1 MNSPMR
7 RRSWYSA
14 HRAWLFAAV
23 FIFGAGIRAIDL
35 WRPVDGRIRESWRE
49 SDEAAIARNFTR
61 EGMNILY
68 PRVDWRGDGPGYAEM
83 EFPLFPWTIAV
94 LYDTFGFHEVLGRVL
109 AYTFALATLAIF
121 LALARRLLP
130 WRGALAAG
138 LFFALNPLIVRI
150 SNALQPEALML
161 LAYIAGVYA
170 FVRWLDARRPGHR
183 ADGWWMA
190 AALAT
195 SIAILAKATAAH
207 VGVLFAVLLWRRYR
221 WTAARDPWV
230 WAFGVIAL
238 VPSALWY
245 SHAHHL
251 WITYGNSLGLSNEDH
266 WIGADVFR
274 ESSFTLGLITA
285 ELFYVWTAAGALTGL
300 YGLAAAPN
308 APAAR
313 VAVPW
318 LAGAMLFY
326 VAAIRTTANSWA
338 LYYHIFS
345 VAPVALLFGLGV
357 AQLARLRWRPATRA
371 AIAVA
376 MIPCAIVLWYIV
388 AHDLPI
394 GYSSSRGVKLG
405 AIALVVGF
413 MTLLVVRGRGQTS
426 SLKRAPGLAITAGV
440 AAPLALLLLGAQ
452 VAADV
457 HPHHETGNFIAAK
470 LFAPS
475 IPPGALILSSGGP
488 CHTVMATHVAYNQ
501 SYMFYWLDRKG
512 FDVCVEQQSMAR
524 LDSVVQRGARY
535 FVANDTLVHSQPGFA
550 DSLDRRFPIL
560 ATSNG
565 WSLYALR
572 PADNGEHGH

>member
-1 MNSPMR
+1 MR
-7 RRSWYSA
+7 RSSWLTA
-14 HRAWLFAAV
+14 HRAWLFAA
-23 FIFGAGIRAIDL
+23 IFLLGAGIRAIDL

-68 PRVDWRGDGPGYAEM
+68 PRIDWRGDGPGFAEM
-83 EFPLFPWTIAV
+83 EFPLFPWTIAA
-94 LYDTFGFHEVLGRVL
+94 LYDTFGFHEVLGRIL
-109 AYTFALATLAIF
+109 AYTFSLATLAVF

-130 WRGALAAG
+130 WRGAIAAG

-161 LAYIAGVYA
+161 LAYVGGVYA
-170 FVRWLDARRPGHR
+170 FLRWLDARKPGHQ
-183 ADGWWMA
+183 AAGWWILA
-190 AALAT
+190 AVAT
-195 SIAILAKATAAH
+195 SLAILAKATAAH
-207 VGVLFAVLLWRRYR
+207 VGILFAVLLWRRYR
-221 WTAARDPWV
+221 WGTARDPWV

-238 VPSALWY
+238 VPSVLWY

-251 WITYGNSLGLSNEDH
+251 WIMYGNSLGLSNEDH
-266 WIGADVFR
+266 WIGADVFH

-285 ELFYVWTAAGALTGL
+285 ELFYVWTAAGAITGL

-318 LAGAMLFY
+318 LAGALLFY

-357 AQLARLRWRPATRA
+357 AQLARLRWRPGVRA
-371 AIAVA
+371 GIAAA
-376 MIPCAIVLWYIV
+376 MVPCAVILWYAV

-394 GYSSSRGVKLG
+394 GYGSSRAVKLG
-405 AIALVVGF
+405 AIAVVVGF
-413 MTLLVVRGRGQTS
+413 MMLLVLRGRDRTTGI
-426 SLKRAPGLAITAGV
+426 KRSPGLAIAAAA
-440 AAPLALLLLGAQ
+440 AAPLALLLFAAQ
-452 VAADV
+452 VAADA
-457 HPHHETGNFIAAK
+457 HPHHETGNYVAAK

-475 IPPGALILSSGGP
+475 IPAGTLIVSSGGR
-488 CHTVMATHVAYNQ
+488 CTTVMARHVAYNQ

-524 LDSVVQRGARY
+524 LDSIIQRGARF

-550 DSLDRRFPIL
+550 DTLSRRFSVL

-572 PADNGEHGH
+572 PAGNGEHGH